1 MTDCPEQITFSF
13 HPSKDVLVDFQ
24 GGQISSDAGLLPL
37 IELDRRLGWTAQV
50 SSLLHDDRQAG
61 KTEHSLPQ
69 LLRQRFF
76 GLIAGYED
84 CNDHT
89 RLRGDPI
96 LKAATGKPLEKDLA
110 SQPTFSRFENAA
122 TAREVAQINRLLPE
136 QFIQVHRGRK
146 MKQIILDI
154 DPTDDPCHGHQQLAL
169 FNGFYD
175 QYMYYPLL
183 VYERDSGMLLGV
195 RLQAGNASAPKRA
208 VQLLKPIID
217 RLRQEWPD
225 LEIVIRGD
233 AAFGCPQMYR
243 FCEGNDLG
251 YLLGLKAS
259 KPLQE
264 RTEWALEWI
273 KERFERD
280 GRACRHLGGFRY
292 QAGTWEHERHILY
305 KVEVNKEGTNRR
317 FVITNRKGLPC
328 HLWPQYND
336 RGTAETFIDDFKNG
350 LEMDRLSCE
359 RFVANAFRLVLS
371 AVAYNLLRVF
381 REALVGTE
389 LETASIETIRSRL
402 IKIGARV
409 RQTVRRIWVHLS
421 SAFPLREL
429 LGRVVAAIEGLPPP
443 VPASSG

>member
-1 MTDCPEQITFSF
+1 MTDCPKQLTFSF
-13 HPSKDVLVDFQ
+13 HPSKDIVADFR
-24 GGQISSDAGLLPL
+24 GGQISSDAGLLPF
-37 IELDRRLGWTAQV
+37 IELDRRLGWTAQL
-50 SSLLHDDRQAG
+50 SGLLHDDRQAD
-61 KTEHSLPQ
+61 KTEHDLPQ

-96 LKAATGKPLEKDLA
+96 LKAAAGKAMEKDLA
-110 SQPTFSRFENAA
+110 SQPTFSRFENAVS
-122 TAREVAQINRLLPE
+122 AREVAKINRCLGE

-146 MKQIILDI
+146 PKQLVLDI

-183 VYERDSGMLLGV
+183 VYERRSGMLLGV
-195 RLQAGNASAPKRA
+195 RLQAGSTSAPKRA
-208 VQLLKPIID
+208 VQLLKPIIK
-217 RLRQEWPD
+217 RLRKEWPGV
-225 LEIVIRGD
+225 EIIIRGD

-243 FCEGNDLG
+243 FCESDDLY

-264 RTEWALEWI
+264 RTEWALTWV

-280 GRACRHLGGFRY
+280 GEPHRHVGGLVH
-292 QAGTWEHERHILY
+292 QAGSWRHGRRVLY
-305 KVEVNKEGTNRR
+305 KVEVNAEGTNRR
-317 FVITNRKGLPC
+317 FVITNCKGLPA
-328 HLWPQYND
+328 HLWPRYND
-336 RGTAETFIDDFKNG
+336 RGTAETFIDDYKNG
-350 LEMDRLSCE
+350 LQMDRLSCS

-371 AVAYNLLRVF
+371 AVAYNLFRVF
-381 REALVGTE
+381 RGALAGTE
-389 LETASIETIRSRL
+389 LATASIETIRSRL

-409 RQTVRRIWVHLS
+409 RQTARRIWVHLS
-421 SAFPLREL
+421 SAFPLREVL
-429 LGRVVAAIEGLPPP
+429 ARVVAVISGRAPP
-443 VPASSG
+443 VWT